1 MFAYVNALIELQN
14 NHLTR
19 PCFASDPKDDLVTV
33 MFFGQAL
40 DGEQDNVFLGHIAVP
55 AARVAEGGLSQLISD
70 GVAKEAK
77 E

>member
-40 DGEQDNVFLGHIAVP
+40 DVP
-55 AARVAEGGLSQLISD
+55 AARVAEGGLSQLTSD